1 MAFKGMRVCRYALKG
16 MRVSGVL
23 GTFGALGP

>member
-16 MRVSGVL
+16 MRVPGVL
-23 GTFGALGP
+23 GTFRALGP

>member
-16 MRVSGVL
+16 MQVPGVL
-23 GTFGALGP
+23 GTFGAFGP

>member
-16 MRVSGVL
+16 MRVPDVL